1 MQESLMQQGVELM
14 LYGMGTVFVFLT
26 LLVILTTAMS
36 ALLSRFAKPELA
48 VAKRG
53 AGPEAGAV
61 VATDDKQLIAA
72 ISAAIHKHR
81 SRHK

>member
-14 LYGMGTVFVFLT
+14 LYGMGTVFIFLT
-26 LLVILTTAMS
+26 LLVVLTAVMS
-36 ALLSRFAKPELA
+36 ALLGRFAKPE
-48 VAKRG
+48 
-53 AGPEAGAV
+53 PAV
-61 VATDDKQLIAA
+61 VSPAVRPAAAPDDKQLIAA

>member
-26 LLVILTTAMS
+26 LLVILTSTMS
-36 ALLSRFAKPELA
+36 VLLGRFVKPEPA
-48 VAKRG
+48 VASPTVRP
-53 AGPEAGAV
+53 AG
-61 VATDDKQLIAA
+61 ATDDKQLIAA

>member
-1 MQESLMQQGVELM
+1 MQETLMQQGAELM

-26 LLVILTTAMS
+26 LLVFLTSAMS
-36 ALLSRFAKPELA
+36 ALLGRFAKPEPA
-48 VAKRG
+48 VIAPAAKP
-53 AGPEAGAV
+53 A

>member
-36 ALLSRFAKPELA
+36 ALLSRFVKPELA
-48 VAKRG
+48 VARRS
-53 AGPEAGAV
+53 AGPDAGAA